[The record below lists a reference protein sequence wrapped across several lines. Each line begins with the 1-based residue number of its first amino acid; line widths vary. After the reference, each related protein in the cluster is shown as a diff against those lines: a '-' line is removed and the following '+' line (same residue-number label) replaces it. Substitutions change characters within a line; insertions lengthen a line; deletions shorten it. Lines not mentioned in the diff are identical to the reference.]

1 MKQKMLRWKK
11 WIMGTGLALLI
22 VAASLQYAGAAT
34 TYKYGSFAVTALTS
48 TSVSVDFRNVYYDT
62 IKDGATVLGYKI
74 YLTDSTAATGEQLRA
89 TANSNQI
96 YGTLS
101 GLTAGHNYSV
111 KVEVEYQY
119 AGTTPGTVPYYVY
132 FTTPSA
138 GASADVDV
146 VDTTSVPSVTQQP
159 GVSPTPSGTLQQLEA
174 PSVQT
179 VKMVG
184 SEVGVLLNSV
194 VCDGYEYGIY
204 NKKTNALVR
213 SSSSTLNSTR
223 FYALGR
229 KTVYYVRARAYAY
242 DSNGTRVYSEWG
254 KKKFFVPQPEIK
266 KSASKLKK
274 NSVLLK
280 WGKVTG
286 ASKYT
291 IYMRKRGGG
300 KWSKVKTVKGKKS
313 SCKITRYKGKGI
325 NTHKTNFEI
334 KIKASAK
341 IGGKT
346 YNSTTNNYIYTY
358 TYTRY
363 RY

>member
-1 MKQKMLRWKK
+1 MKRNMLRWKK
-11 WIMGTGLALLI
+11 WMMGIGLALLI
-22 VAASLQYAGAAT
+22 VAASFQYAGAAA
-34 TYKYGSFAVTALTS
+34 TYKYGSFAVTALSS
-48 TSVSVDFRNVYYDT
+48 TSVSIDFRNVYYDT

-74 YLTDSTAATGEQLRA
+74 YLTDSTAATGEELRA
-89 TANSNQI
+89 TAGYNQVF
-96 YGTLS
+96 GTLS
-101 GLTAGHNYSV
+101 GLTAGHKYSV

-138 GASADVDV
+138 GASTDVDI
-146 VDTTSVPSVTQQP
+146 VDTSSALSATQQP
-159 GVSPTPSGTLQQLEA
+159 GASPAPSGTVQQLVA
-174 PSVQT
+174 PSVQK

-194 VCDGYEYGIY
+194 VCNGYEYGIY

-213 SSSSTLNSTR
+213 SSSSTLNSAR
-223 FYALGR
+223 FYSLSR
-229 KTVYYVRARAYAY
+229 KNIYYVRARAFTY
-242 DSNGTRVYSEWG
+242 DSTGAKVYSKWG
-254 KKKFFVPQPEIK
+254 KKKFFVPQPDIK
-266 KSASKLKK
+266 KSAVKLKK
-274 NSVLLK
+274 NSITLK
-280 WGKVTG
+280 WAKVTG
-286 ASKYT
+286 AGKYT

-313 SCKITRYKGKGI
+313 SCKITRYKGKGL
-325 NTHKTNFEI
+325 NLNKKNFDI

-346 YNSTTNNYIYTY
+346 YHSTTNNYIYTY
-358 TYTRY
+358 SYTRY